1 MQEPERRSGC
11 GSPLRAFSSIDCQK
25 TCSPKACHQGIQL
38 SYHIFRARRVCDRSC
53 RCHSSGWAC
62 WTGWA
67 GWSRRTYCSGRSLL
81 DPALPPD
88 PALLSLLPDLPGL
101 LLLLLL
107 LLPPGPALL
116 PLQPGLLLRLL
127 LSSRRTYCS
136 GVAPVAPTGPCAPV
150 SPAGPVGPVAPTGPL
165 RSCRSQP
172 DLSDLLLRL
181 LLLDPALLPLRLDL
195 SDLLLPLLLLD
206 QSLLPDLALLSLPPG
221 PAPLSD
227 QSAPAHRHI
236 QEIPADRSVPVA
248 LLAPSALL
256 VPLAPGIPADL
267 SAPSDLC
274 SSSFHP
280 AVRSFRRIPHSGI
293 HFHSDFAPP
302 YSRHHDKDHNPY
314 FSYLNLLLLI
324 FHEYSVTGYP
334 FTILYAARPY
344 SFLLSLSLHP
354 PP

>member
-11 GSPLRAFSSIDCQK
+11 GSPLRAFSIIDCQK

-38 SYHIFRARRVCDRSC
+38 SYHIFRARRVRDRSC
-53 RCHSSGWAC
+53 RCHSSCRAC
-62 WTGWA
+62 WTSCSRWA
-67 GWSRRTYCSGRSLL
+67 CRPCWACRAGCSSRSCRAYRSGCSCRSR
-81 DPALPPD
+81 ALPPD
-88 PALLSLLPDLPGL
+88 PALLSL
-101 LLLLLL
+101 
-107 LLPPGPALL
+107 
-116 PLQPGLLLRLL
+116 
-127 LSSRRTYCS
+127 
-136 GVAPVAPTGPCAPV
+136 
-150 SPAGPVGPVAPTGPL
+150 
-165 RSCRSQP
+165 QP
-172 DLSDLLLRL
+172 DPPDLLLRL
-181 LLLDPALLPLRLDL
+181 LLLDPALLPLQLGL
-195 SDLLLPLLLLD
+195 PGLLLRLLRLD

-248 LLAPSALL
+248 LS
-256 VPLAPGIPADL
+256 APGIPADL

-280 AVRSFRRIPHSGI
+280 AVRSFRRIPRPGI
-293 HFHSDFAPP
+293 HFHSDFSPL

-354 PP
+354 RP

>member
-1 MQEPERRSGC
+1 MGRLVPSDLLLRL
-11 GSPLRAFSSIDCQK
+11 PL
-25 TCSPKACHQGIQL
+25 L
-38 SYHIFRARRVCDRSC
+38 DRS
-53 RCHSSGWAC
+53 
-62 WTGWA
+62 
-67 GWSRRTYCSGRSLL
+67 
-81 DPALPPD
+81 LPPD

-101 LLLLLL
+101 LLQLLL

-127 LSSRRTYCS
+127 LSVPSDLLLRSLRLL
-136 GVAPVAPTGPCAPV
+136 PP
-150 SPAGPVGPVAPTGPL
+150 GPVLPSLRPGLSDPSLPPAPAL
-165 RSCRSQP
+165 LSLQP

>member
-1 MQEPERRSGC
+1 MGRLGRLGPSDPSDLLLRL
-11 GSPLRAFSSIDCQK
+11 PL
-25 TCSPKACHQGIQL
+25 L
-38 SYHIFRARRVCDRSC
+38 DRS
-53 RCHSSGWAC
+53 
-62 WTGWA
+62 
-67 GWSRRTYCSGRSLL
+67 
-81 DPALPPD
+81 LPPD

-101 LLLLLL
+101 LLQLLL

-116 PLQPGLLLRLL
+116 PLQPGLLLRLPLSVPSDLLLRSLLLLPPGPVLPSLRPGLSDPSLPPDPAL
-127 LSSRRTYCS
+127 LS
-136 GVAPVAPTGPCAPV
+136 
-150 SPAGPVGPVAPTGPL
+150 L
-165 RSCRSQP
+165 RP
-172 DLSDLLLRL
+172 DLPDLLLRL
-181 LLLDPALLPLRLDL
+181 LLLGPALLSLRLDL
-195 SDLLLPLLLLD
+195 SDLLLPLILLD

-221 PAPLSD
+221 PAPLLD

-236 QEIPADRSVPVA
+236 QEIPADRSVPVALLA

-280 AVRSFRRIPHSGI
+280 AVRSFRRIPRPGL
-293 HFHSDFAPP
+293 HFHSDFAPL

-324 FHEYSVTGYP
+324 FHLYSVTGYP

-354 PP
+354 RS

>member
-1 MQEPERRSGC
+1 MLPLGL
-11 GSPLRAFSSIDCQK
+11 SPLLGLPGRLLQSV
-25 TCSPKACHQGIQL
+25 L
-38 SYHIFRARRVCDRSC
+38 SGLPLRLP
-53 RCHSSGWAC
+53 
-62 WTGWA
+62 
-67 GWSRRTYCSGRSLL
+67 LL
-81 DPALPPD
+81 DPSLPPD

-101 LLLLLL
+101 LLRLLL

-116 PLQPGLLLRLL
+116 PLQPGLLLRLPLSVPSDLLLRSLLLLPPGPVLPSLRPGLLDPSLPPDPAL
-127 LSSRRTYCS
+127 LS
-136 GVAPVAPTGPCAPV
+136 
-150 SPAGPVGPVAPTGPL
+150 L
-165 RSCRSQP
+165 QP
-172 DLSDLLLRL
+172 DLPDLLLRL
-181 LLLDPALLPLRLDL
+181 LLLGPALLPLQLGL
-195 SDLLLPLLLLD
+195 PGLPGLLLRLLLLD
-206 QSLLPDLALLSLPPG
+206 QSLLPDLALLSLPPD

-248 LLAPSALL
+248 LSAPSALL
-256 VPLAPGIPADL
+256 VPSAPGIPADL

-280 AVRSFRRIPHSGI
+280 AVRSFRRIPRPGI
-293 HFHSDFAPP
+293 HFHSDFAPL

-354 PP
+354 RP

>member
-1 MQEPERRSGC
+1 MDRLGRLVPSDLLLRL
-11 GSPLRAFSSIDCQK
+11 PL
-25 TCSPKACHQGIQL
+25 L
-38 SYHIFRARRVCDRSC
+38 DRS
-53 RCHSSGWAC
+53 
-62 WTGWA
+62 
-67 GWSRRTYCSGRSLL
+67 
-81 DPALPPD
+81 LPPD

-116 PLQPGLLLRLL
+116 PLQPGLLLRLPLSVPSDLLLRSLLLLPPGPVFPSLRPGLSDPSLPPGPAL
-127 LSSRRTYCS
+127 LS
-136 GVAPVAPTGPCAPV
+136 
-150 SPAGPVGPVAPTGPL
+150 L
-165 RSCRSQP
+165 RP
-172 DLSDLLLRL
+172 DLPDLLLRL
-181 LLLDPALLPLRLDL
+181 LLLDPALLSLRLDL

-280 AVRSFRRIPHSGI
+280 AVRSFRRIPRPGL
-293 HFHSDFAPP
+293 HFHSDFAPL

-354 PP
+354 RP

>member
-1 MQEPERRSGC
+1 MLPLGL
-11 GSPLRAFSSIDCQK
+11 SPLLGLPGRLLQSV
-25 TCSPKACHQGIQL
+25 L
-38 SYHIFRARRVCDRSC
+38 SGLPLRF
-53 RCHSSGWAC
+53 
-62 WTGWA
+62 
-67 GWSRRTYCSGRSLL
+67 LL
-81 DPALPPD
+81 SDPSLPPD
-88 PALLSLLPDLPGL
+88 
-101 LLLLLL
+101 
-107 LLPPGPALL
+107 PALL
-116 PLQPGLLLRLL
+116 PLQPGLLLRLPLSVPSDLLLRSLLLLPPGPVLPSLRPGLSVPSLPPDPAL
-127 LSSRRTYCS
+127 LS
-136 GVAPVAPTGPCAPV
+136 
-150 SPAGPVGPVAPTGPL
+150 L
-165 RSCRSQP
+165 QP
-172 DLSDLLLRL
+172 DLPDLLLRL
-181 LLLDPALLPLRLDL
+181 LLLDPALLPLQLGL
-195 SDLLLPLLLLD
+195 PGLLLRLLRLD

-248 LLAPSALL
+248 LSAPS
-256 VPLAPGIPADL
+256 APGIPADL

-280 AVRSFRRIPHSGI
+280 AVRSFRRIPRPGI
-293 HFHSDFAPP
+293 HFHSDFSPL

-354 PP
+354 RP

>member
-1 MQEPERRSGC
+1 MGRLGRLGRLGPSDPSDLLLRL
-11 GSPLRAFSSIDCQK
+11 PL
-25 TCSPKACHQGIQL
+25 L
-38 SYHIFRARRVCDRSC
+38 DRS
-53 RCHSSGWAC
+53 
-62 WTGWA
+62 
-67 GWSRRTYCSGRSLL
+67 
-81 DPALPPD
+81 LPPD

-101 LLLLLL
+101 LLQLLL

-116 PLQPGLLLRLL
+116 PLQPGLLLRLP
-127 LSSRRTYCS
+127 LS
-136 GVAPVAPTGPCAPV
+136 VP
-150 SPAGPVGPVAPTGPL
+150 
-165 RSCRSQP
+165 
-172 DLSDLLLRL
+172 SDLLLRSL
-181 LLLDPALLPLRLDL
+181 LLLPPGPVLPSLRPGLPALLLPPGPVLPSLRPGLSDPSLPPDPALLSLPPDLPGLLLRVLRLDPALLPLRLGL
-195 SDLLLPLLLLD
+195 PGLLLRLLLLD

-227 QSAPAHRHI
+227 QSGPAHRYI
-236 QEIPADRSVPVA
+236 RGIPAGRSVPVA
-248 LLAPSALL
+248 LSDPSGLL

>member
-1 MQEPERRSGC
+1 MPLSVLSGL
-11 GSPLRAFSSIDCQK
+11 PLRL
-25 TCSPKACHQGIQL
+25 PL
-38 SYHIFRARRVCDRSC
+38 LDRS
-53 RCHSSGWAC
+53 
-62 WTGWA
+62 
-67 GWSRRTYCSGRSLL
+67 
-81 DPALPPD
+81 LPPD
-88 PALLSLLPDLPGL
+88 PALLSLPPDPPGL
-101 LLLLLL
+101 LLRLLL

-116 PLQPGLLLRLL
+116 PLQPGLLLRLP
-127 LSSRRTYCS
+127 LS
-136 GVAPVAPTGPCAPV
+136 VP
-150 SPAGPVGPVAPTGPL
+150 
-165 RSCRSQP
+165 
-172 DLSDLLLRL
+172 SDLLLRSL
-181 LLLDPALLPLRLDL
+181 LLLPPGPVLPSLRPGLSDPSLPPDPALL
-195 SDLLLPLLLLD
+195 
-206 QSLLPDLALLSLPPG
+206 SLLPDLALLSLPPG

-248 LLAPSALL
+248 LSAPSALL

-280 AVRSFRRIPHSGI
+280 AVRSFRRIPRPGI
-293 HFHSDFAPP
+293 HFHSDFAPL

-354 PP
+354 RP

>member
-11 GSPLRAFSSIDCQK
+11 RSPLRAFSIIDCQK

-38 SYHIFRARRVCDRSC
+38 SYHIFRARRVRDRSC
-53 RCHSSGWAC
+53 RCHGSCRAC
-62 WTGWA
+62 WTSCSRWA
-67 GWSRRTYCSGRSLL
+67 CRPCWACRAGCSSRSCRAYCSGCSCRTVRLPRTLRSCR
-81 DPALPPD
+81 
-88 PALLSLLPDLPGL
+88 SS
-101 LLLLLL
+101 
-107 LLPPGPALL
+107 GP
-116 PLQPGLLLRLL
+116 PGLLLR
-127 LSSRRTYCS
+127 
-136 GVAPVAPTGPCAPV
+136 
-150 SPAGPVGPVAPTGPL
+150 
-165 RSCRSQP
+165 
-172 DLSDLLLRL
+172 
-181 LLLDPALLPLRLDL
+181 
-195 SDLLLPLLLLD
+195 LLLLD

-236 QEIPADRSVPVA
+236 QEIPADRS
-248 LLAPSALL
+248 APSALL

-280 AVRSFRRIPHSGI
+280 AVRSFRRIPRPGI
-293 HFHSDFAPP
+293 HFHSDFAPL

-354 PP
+354 RP

>member
-1 MQEPERRSGC
+1 MGRLVPSDLLLRL
-11 GSPLRAFSSIDCQK
+11 PL
-25 TCSPKACHQGIQL
+25 L
-38 SYHIFRARRVCDRSC
+38 DRS
-53 RCHSSGWAC
+53 
-62 WTGWA
+62 
-67 GWSRRTYCSGRSLL
+67 
-81 DPALPPD
+81 LPPD

-101 LLLLLL
+101 LLQLLL

-116 PLQPGLLLRLL
+116 PLQPGLLLRLPLSVPSDLLLRSLLLLPPGPVFPSLRPGLSDPSLPPGPAL
-127 LSSRRTYCS
+127 LS
-136 GVAPVAPTGPCAPV
+136 
-150 SPAGPVGPVAPTGPL
+150 L
-165 RSCRSQP
+165 RP
-172 DLSDLLLRL
+172 DLPDLLLRL
-181 LLLDPALLPLRLDL
+181 LLLDPALLSLRLDL

-227 QSAPAHRHI
+227 QSGPAHRHI
-236 QEIPADRSVPVA
+236 RGIPAGRSVPVA
-248 LLAPSALL
+248 LSDPSGLL

-280 AVRSFRRIPHSGI
+280 AVRSFRRIPRPGL
-293 HFHSDFAPP
+293 HFHSDFAPL

-354 PP
+354 RS

>member
-1 MQEPERRSGC
+1 MGRLVPSDLLLRL
-11 GSPLRAFSSIDCQK
+11 PL
-25 TCSPKACHQGIQL
+25 L
-38 SYHIFRARRVCDRSC
+38 DRS
-53 RCHSSGWAC
+53 
-62 WTGWA
+62 
-67 GWSRRTYCSGRSLL
+67 
-81 DPALPPD
+81 LPPD
-88 PALLSLLPDLPGL
+88 PALRSLLPDLPGL
-101 LLLLLL
+101 LLQLLL

-116 PLQPGLLLRLL
+116 PLQPGLLLRLPLSVPSDLLLRSLLLLPPGPVLPSLRPGLSDPSLPPDPAL
-127 LSSRRTYCS
+127 LS
-136 GVAPVAPTGPCAPV
+136 
-150 SPAGPVGPVAPTGPL
+150 L
-165 RSCRSQP
+165 QP
-172 DLSDLLLRL
+172 DLLLRL

-195 SDLLLPLLLLD
+195 PDLLLPLLLLD
-206 QSLLPDLALLSLPPG
+206 QSLLPGPALLPDLALLSLPPG

-280 AVRSFRRIPHSGI
+280 AVRSFRRIPRPGL
-293 HFHSDFAPP
+293 HFHSDFAPL

-354 PP
+354 RS

>member
-1 MQEPERRSGC
+1 MGRLVPSDLLLRL
-11 GSPLRAFSSIDCQK
+11 PL
-25 TCSPKACHQGIQL
+25 L
-38 SYHIFRARRVCDRSC
+38 DRS
-53 RCHSSGWAC
+53 
-62 WTGWA
+62 
-67 GWSRRTYCSGRSLL
+67 
-81 DPALPPD
+81 LPPD

-101 LLLLLL
+101 LLQLLL

-116 PLQPGLLLRLL
+116 PLQPGLLLRLPLSVPSDLLLRPLLLLPPGPVFPSLRPGLSDPSLPPGPAL
-127 LSSRRTYCS
+127 LS
-136 GVAPVAPTGPCAPV
+136 
-150 SPAGPVGPVAPTGPL
+150 L
-165 RSCRSQP
+165 RP
-172 DLSDLLLRL
+172 DLPDLLLRL
-181 LLLDPALLPLRLDL
+181 LLLDPALLSLRL
-195 SDLLLPLLLLD
+195 DLLLPLLLLD
-206 QSLLPDLALLSLPPG
+206 QSLLPDLALLSLPPGPAPLSDLALLSLPPG

-236 QEIPADRSVPVA
+236 QEIPADRSVPVALLVPSA

-280 AVRSFRRIPHSGI
+280 AVRSFRRIPRPGL
-293 HFHSDFAPP
+293 HFHSDFAPL

-354 PP
+354 RS

>member
-1 MQEPERRSGC
+1 MLPLGL
-11 GSPLRAFSSIDCQK
+11 SPLLGLPGRLLQSV
-25 TCSPKACHQGIQL
+25 L
-38 SYHIFRARRVCDRSC
+38 SGLPLRLPLLDRS
-53 RCHSSGWAC
+53 
-62 WTGWA
+62 
-67 GWSRRTYCSGRSLL
+67 
-81 DPALPPD
+81 LPPD

-101 LLLLLL
+101 LLQLLLSVPSDLLLRSLL
-107 LLPPGPALL
+107 LLPPGPVLPSLRPGLSDPSLPPDPALL
-116 PLQPGLLLRLL
+116 SLPPGLPDLLLRLLRLDPALLSLQLGLPGLLLRLL
-127 LSSRRTYCS
+127 R
-136 GVAPVAPTGPCAPV
+136 
-150 SPAGPVGPVAPTGPL
+150 
-165 RSCRSQP
+165 
-172 DLSDLLLRL
+172 LLR
-181 LLLDPALLPLRLDL
+181 LDPALLPLQLGL
-195 SDLLLPLLLLD
+195 PGLLLRLLRLD

-248 LLAPSALL
+248 LSAPSALL

-267 SAPSDLC
+267 SAPSGLC

-280 AVRSFRRIPHSGI
+280 AVRSFRRIPRPGI
-293 HFHSDFAPP
+293 HFHSDFAPLH
-302 YSRHHDKDHNPY
+302 SRHHDKDHNPY

-354 PP
+354 RP

>member
-1 MQEPERRSGC
+1 MGLLGRLVPSDLLLRS
-11 GSPLRAFSSIDCQK
+11 L
-25 TCSPKACHQGIQL
+25 
-38 SYHIFRARRVCDRSC
+38 
-53 RCHSSGWAC
+53 
-62 WTGWA
+62 
-67 GWSRRTYCSGRSLL
+67 LL

-101 LLLLLL
+101 LLQLLL

-116 PLQPGLLLRLL
+116 PLQPGLLLRLPLSVPSDLLLRSLLLLPPGPVFPSLRPGLSDPSLPPGPAL
-127 LSSRRTYCS
+127 LS
-136 GVAPVAPTGPCAPV
+136 
-150 SPAGPVGPVAPTGPL
+150 L
-165 RSCRSQP
+165 RP
-172 DLSDLLLRL
+172 DLPDLLLRL
-181 LLLDPALLPLRLDL
+181 LLLDPALLSLRL
-195 SDLLLPLLLLD
+195 DLLLPLLLLD
-206 QSLLPDLALLSLPPG
+206 QSLLPDLALLSLPPGPAPLSDLALLSLPPG

-248 LLAPSALL
+248 LSAPSALL

>member
-1 MQEPERRSGC
+1 MGRLVPSDLLLRS
-11 GSPLRAFSSIDCQK
+11 L
-25 TCSPKACHQGIQL
+25 
-38 SYHIFRARRVCDRSC
+38 
-53 RCHSSGWAC
+53 
-62 WTGWA
+62 
-67 GWSRRTYCSGRSLL
+67 LL

-101 LLLLLL
+101 LLQLLL

-116 PLQPGLLLRLL
+116 PLQPGLLLRLPLSVPSDLLLRSLLLLPPGPVLPSLRPGLSAPSLPPDPAL
-127 LSSRRTYCS
+127 LS
-136 GVAPVAPTGPCAPV
+136 
-150 SPAGPVGPVAPTGPL
+150 L
-165 RSCRSQP
+165 RP
-172 DLSDLLLRL
+172 DLPDLLLRL
-181 LLLDPALLPLRLDL
+181 LLLDPALLSLRLDL

-206 QSLLPDLALLSLPPG
+206 QSFLPDLALLSLPPG
-221 PAPLSD
+221 PAPLLD

-267 SAPSDLC
+267 SDPSDLC
-274 SSSFHP
+274 SSSFRP
-280 AVRSFRRIPHSGI
+280 AGRSFRRIPHSGI

>member
-1 MQEPERRSGC
+1 MGRLVPSDLLLRL
-11 GSPLRAFSSIDCQK
+11 PL
-25 TCSPKACHQGIQL
+25 L
-38 SYHIFRARRVCDRSC
+38 DRS
-53 RCHSSGWAC
+53 
-62 WTGWA
+62 
-67 GWSRRTYCSGRSLL
+67 
-81 DPALPPD
+81 LPPD

-101 LLLLLL
+101 LLQLLL

-116 PLQPGLLLRLL
+116 PLQPGLLLRLPLSVPSDLLLRSLLLLPPGPVFPSLRPGLSDPSLPPGPAL
-127 LSSRRTYCS
+127 LS
-136 GVAPVAPTGPCAPV
+136 
-150 SPAGPVGPVAPTGPL
+150 L
-165 RSCRSQP
+165 RP
-172 DLSDLLLRL
+172 DLPDLLLRL
-181 LLLDPALLPLRLDL
+181 LLLDPALLSLRLDL
-195 SDLLLPLLLLD
+195 PDLLLPLLLLD

-236 QEIPADRSVPVA
+236 QEIPADRSVPSA

-280 AVRSFRRIPHSGI
+280 AVRSFRRIPRPGL
-293 HFHSDFAPP
+293 HFHSDFAPL

-354 PP
+354 RS

>member
-1 MQEPERRSGC
+1 MDQLLPLGL
-11 GSPLRAFSSIDCQK
+11 SPLLGLPGRLLQSV
-25 TCSPKACHQGIQL
+25 L
-38 SYHIFRARRVCDRSC
+38 SGLPLR
-53 RCHSSGWAC
+53 
-62 WTGWA
+62 
-67 GWSRRTYCSGRSLL
+67 LL
-81 DPALPPD
+81 LSDPSLPPD
-88 PALLSLLPDLPGL
+88 PALLSLQPDPPDLL
-101 LLLLLL
+101 LRLLL

-116 PLQPGLLLRLL
+116 PLQLGLLLRLPLSVPSDLLLRSLLLLPPGPVLPSLRLGLPGLLLRLL
-127 LSSRRTYCS
+127 R
-136 GVAPVAPTGPCAPV
+136 
-150 SPAGPVGPVAPTGPL
+150 
-165 RSCRSQP
+165 
-172 DLSDLLLRL
+172 
-181 LLLDPALLPLRLDL
+181 
-195 SDLLLPLLLLD
+195 LD

-248 LLAPSALL
+248 LS
-256 VPLAPGIPADL
+256 APGIPADL

-280 AVRSFRRIPHSGI
+280 AVRSFRRIPRPGI
-293 HFHSDFAPP
+293 HFHSDFSPL

-354 PP
+354 RP

>member
-1 MQEPERRSGC
+1 MVPSDLLLRL
-11 GSPLRAFSSIDCQK
+11 PL
-25 TCSPKACHQGIQL
+25 L
-38 SYHIFRARRVCDRSC
+38 DRS
-53 RCHSSGWAC
+53 
-62 WTGWA
+62 
-67 GWSRRTYCSGRSLL
+67 
-81 DPALPPD
+81 LPPD

-101 LLLLLL
+101 LLQLLL

-127 LSSRRTYCS
+127 LSVPSDLLLRSLRLL
-136 GVAPVAPTGPCAPV
+136 PP
-150 SPAGPVGPVAPTGPL
+150 GPVLPSLRPGLSDPSLPPAPAL
-165 RSCRSQP
+165 LSLQP

>member
-1 MQEPERRSGC
+1 MLPLGL
-11 GSPLRAFSSIDCQK
+11 SPLLGLPGRLLQSV
-25 TCSPKACHQGIQL
+25 L
-38 SYHIFRARRVCDRSC
+38 SGLPLRLPLLDRS
-53 RCHSSGWAC
+53 
-62 WTGWA
+62 
-67 GWSRRTYCSGRSLL
+67 
-81 DPALPPD
+81 LPPD
-88 PALLSLLPDLPGL
+88 PALLSLQPDPPGL
-101 LLLLLL
+101 LLRLLL

-116 PLQPGLLLRLL
+116 PLRPGLSDPSLPPAPAL
-127 LSSRRTYCS
+127 LS
-136 GVAPVAPTGPCAPV
+136 
-150 SPAGPVGPVAPTGPL
+150 L
-165 RSCRSQP
+165 QP
-172 DLSDLLLRL
+172 DLPDLLLRL
-181 LLLDPALLPLRLDL
+181 LLLDPALLPLQLGL
-195 SDLLLPLLLLD
+195 PGLLLRLLRLD

-248 LLAPSALL
+248 LSAPSALL
-256 VPLAPGIPADL
+256 APSAPGIPADL

-280 AVRSFRRIPHSGI
+280 AVRSFRRIPRPGI
-293 HFHSDFAPP
+293 HFHSDFAPL

-354 PP
+354 RP

>member
-1 MQEPERRSGC
+1 MDRLVPSDLLLRL
-11 GSPLRAFSSIDCQK
+11 PL
-25 TCSPKACHQGIQL
+25 L
-38 SYHIFRARRVCDRSC
+38 DRS
-53 RCHSSGWAC
+53 
-62 WTGWA
+62 
-67 GWSRRTYCSGRSLL
+67 
-81 DPALPPD
+81 LPPD
-88 PALLSLLPDLPGL
+88 PALLSLLPDLPDL
-101 LLLLLL
+101 LLQLLL

-116 PLQPGLLLRLL
+116 PLQPGLLLRLPLSVPSDLLLRSLLLLPPGPVFPSLRPGLSDPSLPPGPAL
-127 LSSRRTYCS
+127 LS
-136 GVAPVAPTGPCAPV
+136 
-150 SPAGPVGPVAPTGPL
+150 L
-165 RSCRSQP
+165 RP
-172 DLSDLLLRL
+172 DLPDLLLRL
-181 LLLDPALLPLRLDL
+181 LLLDPALLSLRLDL
-195 SDLLLPLLLLD
+195 PDLLLPLLLLD

-227 QSAPAHRHI
+227 Q
-236 QEIPADRSVPVA
+236 
-248 LLAPSALL
+248 SALL

-280 AVRSFRRIPHSGI
+280 AVRSFRRIPRPGL
-293 HFHSDFAPP
+293 HFHSDFAPL

-354 PP
+354 RS

>member
-1 MQEPERRSGC
+1 MLPLGLPGRLLQSVLSGL
-11 GSPLRAFSSIDCQK
+11 PLRL
-25 TCSPKACHQGIQL
+25 PL
-38 SYHIFRARRVCDRSC
+38 LDRS
-53 RCHSSGWAC
+53 
-62 WTGWA
+62 
-67 GWSRRTYCSGRSLL
+67 
-81 DPALPPD
+81 LPPD
-88 PALLSLLPDLPGL
+88 PALLSLQPDPPGL
-101 LLLLLL
+101 LLRLLL

-116 PLQPGLLLRLL
+116 PLRPGLSDPSLPPAPALLSLQPDLPDLLLRLL
-127 LSSRRTYCS
+127 LLD
-136 GVAPVAPTGPCAPV
+136 
-150 SPAGPVGPVAPTGPL
+150 PAL
-165 RSCRSQP
+165 LSLQP
-172 DLSDLLLRL
+172 DLLLRL
-181 LLLDPALLPLRLDL
+181 LLLDPALLPLQLGL
-195 SDLLLPLLLLD
+195 PGLLLRLLRLD

-248 LLAPSALL
+248 LSAPSALL

-280 AVRSFRRIPHSGI
+280 AVRSFRRIPRPGI
-293 HFHSDFAPP
+293 HFHSDFAPL

-354 PP
+354 RP

>member
-1 MQEPERRSGC
+1 MGRLVPSDLLLRL
-11 GSPLRAFSSIDCQK
+11 PL
-25 TCSPKACHQGIQL
+25 L
-38 SYHIFRARRVCDRSC
+38 DRS
-53 RCHSSGWAC
+53 
-62 WTGWA
+62 
-67 GWSRRTYCSGRSLL
+67 
-81 DPALPPD
+81 LPPD

-101 LLLLLL
+101 LLQLLL

-116 PLQPGLLLRLL
+116 PLQPGLLLRLPLSVPSDLLLRSLLLLPPGPVFPSLRPGLSDPSLPPGPAL
-127 LSSRRTYCS
+127 LS
-136 GVAPVAPTGPCAPV
+136 
-150 SPAGPVGPVAPTGPL
+150 L
-165 RSCRSQP
+165 RP
-172 DLSDLLLRL
+172 DLPDLLLRL
-181 LLLDPALLPLRLDL
+181 LLLDPALLSLRLDL

-248 LLAPSALL
+248 LLAPSDLL

-280 AVRSFRRIPHSGI
+280 AVRSFRRIPRPGL
-293 HFHSDFAPP
+293 HFHSDFAPL

-354 PP
+354 RS

>member
-1 MQEPERRSGC
+1 MLPLGL
-11 GSPLRAFSSIDCQK
+11 SPLLGLPGRLLQSV
-25 TCSPKACHQGIQL
+25 L
-38 SYHIFRARRVCDRSC
+38 SGLPLRLPLLDRS
-53 RCHSSGWAC
+53 
-62 WTGWA
+62 
-67 GWSRRTYCSGRSLL
+67 
-81 DPALPPD
+81 LPPD

-107 LLPPGPALL
+107 LLPLDPALLPLQLGLLLRLPLSVPSDLLLRLLLLAPALL
-116 PLQPGLLLRLL
+116 PLQPGLP
-127 LSSRRTYCS
+127 
-136 GVAPVAPTGPCAPV
+136 G
-150 SPAGPVGPVAPTGPL
+150 
-165 RSCRSQP
+165 
-172 DLSDLLLRL
+172 LLLRL
-181 LLLDPALLPLRLDL
+181 LR
-195 SDLLLPLLLLD
+195 LD

-248 LLAPSALL
+248 LSAPSALL

-280 AVRSFRRIPHSGI
+280 AVRSFRRIPRPGI
-293 HFHSDFAPP
+293 HFHSDFAPL

-344 SFLLSLSLHP
+344 SFLLSLLLHP
-354 PP
+354 RP

>member
-1 MQEPERRSGC
+1 MLPLGL
-11 GSPLRAFSSIDCQK
+11 SPLLGLPGRLLQS
-25 TCSPKACHQGIQL
+25 GL
-38 SYHIFRARRVCDRSC
+38 SGLPLRLP
-53 RCHSSGWAC
+53 
-62 WTGWA
+62 
-67 GWSRRTYCSGRSLL
+67 LL
-81 DPALPPD
+81 DPALR
-88 PALLSLLPDLPGL
+88 SLLPDLPDL
-101 LLLLLL
+101 LLQLLL

-116 PLQPGLLLRLL
+116 PLQPGLLLRLPLSVPSDLLLRSLLLLPPGPVLPSLRPGLSDPSLPPDPAL
-127 LSSRRTYCS
+127 LS
-136 GVAPVAPTGPCAPV
+136 
-150 SPAGPVGPVAPTGPL
+150 L
-165 RSCRSQP
+165 QP
-172 DLSDLLLRL
+172 DLPDLLLRL
-181 LLLDPALLPLRLDL
+181 LLLDPALLPLQLGL
-195 SDLLLPLLLLD
+195 PGLLLRLLRLD

-236 QEIPADRSVPVA
+236 QEIPADRS
-248 LLAPSALL
+248 APSALL

-280 AVRSFRRIPHSGI
+280 AVRSFRRIPRLGI
-293 HFHSDFAPP
+293 HFHSDFAPL

-354 PP
+354 RP